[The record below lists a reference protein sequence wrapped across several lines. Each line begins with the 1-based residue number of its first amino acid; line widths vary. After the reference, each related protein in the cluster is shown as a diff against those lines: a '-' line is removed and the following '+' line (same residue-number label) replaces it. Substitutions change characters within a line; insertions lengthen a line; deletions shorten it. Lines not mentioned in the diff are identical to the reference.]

1 MSVGKIFFGFLKK
14 NKIKTIILIISIL
27 LVTIAALLPAQV
39 LRIIVDQVIP
49 QADTSKLLLI
59 GFVYVGTYILVGLT
73 TFLKDIFMLSFS
85 QQFMKKLRSS
95 MMKHIGNL
103 SYTSIVNTDSGNLE
117 AYFNNDV
124 NALNELFT
132 SGVISMITDLL
143 KMIGIVVSIFIYS
156 FIFGWIV
163 VCIMPVLFLLT
174 LFVRKGM
181 LKAQLKTKTLEG
193 NVNKILLE
201 NVENI
206 EQIKANHAEDYAEGK
221 YKTILKNH
229 FKASQSS
236 NFYDAFFS
244 PVMQLIRSLL
254 ICSILLLSGWRPDL
268 FGMSIGMIISAIALL
283 TDLFSP
289 IENLGMEL
297 QTIQKS
303 IAALKRINI
312 FFRMETDDE
321 KIEQNIVDY
330 ELCFENVSFGY
341 KDVEVIHNFSL
352 KVQKGDK
359 IVLQGPSGAG
369 KSTLMKLAMGI
380 LKPTKGEVKLGNET
394 IYLMNPTNRNKIFSI
409 VYQDPFFSGD
419 SIYDEITLKN
429 HTISKEDAMEALEY
443 VGLGYIQNLDQKL
456 NPANYS
462 SGELALFNIARMILQ
477 NAQIIFLD
485 EMNSKLDPIT
495 SKHIISLINAYAKNK
510 TVISISH
517 YGGMLDRS
525 KIIHI
530 GS

>member
-1 MSVGKIFFGFLKK
+1 MKVGKIFFTFLKK
-14 NKIKTIILIISIL
+14 NKIKTVILILSIL

-39 LRIIVDQVIP
+39 LRIVVDQMIP
-49 QADTSKLLLI
+49 QANPHKLLMI

-73 TFLKDIFMLSFS
+73 TFLKDVFMLSFS

-95 MMKHIGNL
+95 MMEHIGNL
-103 SYTSIVNTDSGNLE
+103 SYTSIVNSDSGNLE

-143 KMIGIVVSIFIYS
+143 KMVGILISIFIYS

-163 VCIMPVLFLLT
+163 VGIMPFLFLLT

-181 LKAQLKTKTLEG
+181 LKAQLKTKSLEG

-201 NVENI
+201 NMENI
-206 EQIKANHAEDYAEGK
+206 EQLKANHAEEYALGK
-221 YKTILKNH
+221 YKMILKNH

-254 ICSILLLSGWRPDL
+254 ICSILLLSGWNPNL

-312 FFRMETDDE
+312 FFQMEIDDK
-321 KIEQNIVDY
+321 KIEQNIDD
-330 ELCFENVSFGY
+330 LNISFQNVSFGY
-341 KDVEVIHNFSL
+341 NDTEVIHDFTL
-352 KVQKGDK
+352 DIVKGDK

-380 LKPTKGEVKLGNET
+380 LKPTKGEVKIGNEE
-394 IYLMNPTNRNKIFSI
+394 IYLMNQNNRNKIFSI

-419 SIYDEITLKN
+419 SIYEEITLKDN
-429 HTISKEDAMEALEY
+429 SISKDRVKKVLEY
-443 VGLGYIQNLDQKL
+443 VGLGYIDNLDQKL

-462 SGELALFNIARMILQ
+462 SGELALFNIARMMIQ

-495 SKHIISLINAYAKNK
+495 SKHIISLINSYTKDK

-517 YGGMLDRS
+517 YGGMLDQS

-530 GS
+530 GN